1 MSKFDSKEFG
11 RRLKNYRIQKGLS
24 QENMAMSLNKSKATI
39 SRYESGEILPDVRD
53 VSIICKELGIYEAD
67 LYGNNVNR
75 TMQQDKSRNPFN
87 TDKLYIYFNAYD
99 FRTKRFK
106 PDKYILELEQKQD
119 ICKAKFVDYHEKIV
133 KKLLT
138 RIKSLYIMDIQK
150 KQKRRKKKR
159 WKEQPMKT
167 LRL

>member
-1 MSKFDSKEFG
+1 MNCPG
-11 RRLKNYRIQKGLS
+11 GMLVYKNSLHSYKDLPVRI
-24 QENMAMSLNKSKATI
+24 A
-39 SRYESGEILPDVRD
+39 EIANDFR
-53 VSIICKELGIYEAD
+53 YEAD

-119 ICKAKFVDYHEKIV
+119 ICKAKFVDHHDKRVVI
-133 KKLLT
+133 LLV
-138 RIKSLYIMDIQK
+138 LQ
-150 KQKRRKKKR
+150 
-159 WKEQPMKT
+159 
-167 LRL
+167 L

>member
-67 LYGNNVNR
+67 LYGNNVNINFLN
-75 TMQQDKSRNPFN
+75 DFEKSFDF
-87 TDKLYIYFNAYD
+87 TKKYLYNI
-99 FRTKRFK
+99 FRK
-106 PDKYILELEQKQD
+106 
-119 ICKAKFVDYHEKIV
+119 
-133 KKLLT
+133 
-138 RIKSLYIMDIQK
+138 
-150 KQKRRKKKR
+150 
-159 WKEQPMKT
+159 
-167 LRL
+167 

>member
-1 MSKFDSKEFG
+1 M
-11 RRLKNYRIQKGLS
+11 
-24 QENMAMSLNKSKATI
+24 
-39 SRYESGEILPDVRD
+39 
-53 VSIICKELGIYEAD
+53 
-67 LYGNNVNR
+67 
-75 TMQQDKSRNPFN
+75 
-87 TDKLYIYFNAYD
+87 YIYFNAYD
-99 FRTKRFK
+99 FRAKRFK